1 MSPDAPVSLALPFGA
16 IGLVGG
22 WLTADSYHLG
32 PPHNA
37 PGILLTT
44 VTPVVAALLGRYLT
58 PRIGGVGTGGAAA
71 PDGGMGATAL
81 DGGAGAAGGVGPLGG
96 AEPQRAAGWV
106 EGPGRWTRRGPL
118 VASLLVVWSIGVAG
132 VVNGMTIVGILLGP
146 EGTMMGAAL
155 GALFSL
161 PFIPALALVLLAAS
175 RVGRARAG
183 SIVAASDRR
192 AVWAATAAVIA
203 LATLATRARFG
214 APPAP
219 DLGRVIAGVG
229 LAVVAALF
237 AVDAVALARVLT
249 LPRRPV
255 GAGEG
260 AGGGGELGRGGEVE
274 IEVEVEARGQRSGTG
289 MGMEE
294 RIDLGLGDEVQV
306 EVVQPTHAYRGAR
319 QIARI
324 VRGNRERA
332 ATALQE
338 GLVWGGIA
346 LALGAA
352 LWGMPWG

>member
-22 WLTADSYHLG
+22 WLTADSYHLE
-32 PPHNA
+32 PPHNL
-37 PGILLTT
+37 PGILLAA
-44 VTPVVAALLGRYLT
+44 VTPVVAALLGSYLT
-58 PRIGGVGTGGAAA
+58 RRIGGLGSGGSVAS
-71 PDGGMGATAL
+71 
-81 DGGAGAAGGVGPLGG
+81 DGGAGAAGHAGPLL
-96 AEPQRAAGWV
+96 AAGWA

-118 VASLLVVWSIGVAG
+118 VASLLAVWAIGVAG
-132 VVNGMTIVGILLGP
+132 VVNGMTILGILLGP
-146 EGTMMGAAL
+146 EGTILGAAL

-161 PFIPALALVLLAAS
+161 PFIPALAVVLFAAN

-203 LATLATRARFG
+203 LAALATRALFG
-214 APPAP
+214 APAAP
-219 DLGRVIAGVG
+219 ELGRAVAGAG

-255 GAGEG
+255 GAG
-260 AGGGGELGRGGEVE
+260 AGPGGELGDGGEVE
-274 IEVEVEARGQRSGTG
+274 IEVAVEGRAEAGGQRSGTG
-289 MGMEE
+289 MGMGE

-306 EVVQPTHAYRGAR
+306 EVVRPIHAYRGAR

-332 ATALQE
+332 AAALRA
-338 GLVWGGIA
+338 GLARGGIA
-346 LALGAA
+346 LAIGAA
-352 LWGMPWG
+352 LWGKPGL